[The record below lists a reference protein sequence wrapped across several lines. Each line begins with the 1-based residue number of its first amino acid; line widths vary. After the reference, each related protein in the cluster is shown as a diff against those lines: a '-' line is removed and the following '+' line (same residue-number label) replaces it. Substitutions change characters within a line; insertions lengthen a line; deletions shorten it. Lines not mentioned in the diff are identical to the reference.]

1 MKITKHTVPSVTY
14 VLTVNNELVDQ
25 ADETNPLVYM
35 AGVGMMIP
43 GFERELEG
51 MATGDSFDFALASDD
66 AYGPRNEQAVV
77 PVPRD
82 VFVVDGNFDEEV
94 VRVGAMLP
102 MQDQNGNPLQGMIV
116 EINAEAVVM
125 DFNHPLAGKDLHFT
139 GTIVDVREATKEE
152 IDHGHVHGPGGHHH

>member
-14 VLTVNNELVDQ
+14 VLTVENQQVDS
-25 ADETNPLVYM
+25 ADETNPLVYI

-51 MATGDSFDFALASDD
+51 MSAGEEFEFELASED
-66 AYGPRNEQAVV
+66 AYGARNEDAVV

-82 VFVVDGNFDEEV
+82 VFVVDGVFNEEV

-102 MQDQNGNPLQGMIV
+102 MQDQHGNPLQGMIV
-116 EINAEAVVM
+116 EIGNEAVTM
-125 DFNHPLAGKDLHFT
+125 DFNHPLAGKDLHFK
-139 GTIVDVREATKEE
+139 GSVVDVREATEEE
-152 IDHGHVHGPGGHHH
+152 ISHGHVHGPGGHHH

>member
-25 ADETNPLVYM
+25 ADESNPLVYL

-51 MATGDSFDFALASDD
+51 MAVGDTFDFSLNSQE
-66 AYGPRNEQAVV
+66 AYGPRNEDAVV
-77 PVPRD
+77 PVPRE
-82 VFVVDGNFDEEV
+82 VFVVDGEFNSDV
-94 VRVGAMLP
+94 VKVGAMLP
-102 MQDQNGNPLQGMIV
+102 MQDQNGNPLQGMIL
-116 EINAEAVVM
+116 EIKDDAVVM

-139 GTIVDVREATKEE
+139 GGVIDVREATKEE
-152 IDHGHVHGPGGHHH
+152 IEHGHVHGPGGHHH